1 MTFICI
7 YLFLALLW
15 HTVLDKKEEHN
26 EERIRRKS
34 IKF

>member
-15 HTVLDKKEEHN
+15 QTVLDKKEEYN